1 MNSGL
6 TSQSSGLLEDNLPAR
21 IRRHATEQPEGI
33 AVIHDGEQQTW
44 RQYSTTVNRI
54 ANRLL
59 ESGLGSGSR
68 IALLG
73 KNSASYVEM
82 MAGVLSAGA
91 AYVPLPTMI
100 TATSLLA
107 IIEDCQPNLLFV
119 DQQYQGLLEELLHLS
134 PDALAGKII
143 CLDYQHASWPKLQ
156 DWYNS
161 AGEHPLAIEICESDT
176 FCIMYSSGT
185 TGSPKGIILSH
196 GSRTLQARTMAAL
209 EFDHNAT
216 NIISTPLYSL
226 GALST
231 WMPSIYGG
239 ACNILMHKFR
249 EQHYLSLVQQHG
261 VTHLLLV
268 PVQYQRLLATPNFED
283 FDLSSVKY
291 KFGGSAPMTV
301 SVKQDLAARFPGEMF
316 EFYSLTE
323 GGVTTALLV
332 NHFPDKLASVG
343 QATNGCVLKIIDEA
357 GRELPA
363 GETGEVVGR
372 SQLQLDGYVNN
383 AVANDALYWEDADGE
398 TFIRSGDLGYL
409 DDEGFLFLRDR
420 KKDMIISGGMNIYAS
435 DIEAVVNRHPAVR
448 EVAVVGLP
456 SQRWGET
463 PVAVVAMAD
472 QPVSTPELL
481 DWANRNLSKSQ
492 RLAGIERVQ
501 SLPKNHLGKILKREI
516 KQQLI
521 DSGVSYA

>member
-1 MNSGL
+1 
-6 TSQSSGLLEDNLPAR
+6 
-21 IRRHATEQPEGI
+21 
-33 AVIHDGEQQTW
+33 
-44 RQYSTTVNRI
+44 
-54 ANRLL
+54 
-59 ESGLGSGSR
+59 
-68 IALLG
+68 
-73 KNSASYVEM
+73 
-82 MAGVLSAGA
+82 
-91 AYVPLPTMI
+91 
-100 TATSLLA
+100 
-107 IIEDCQPNLLFV
+107 
-119 DQQYQGLLEELLHLS
+119 
-134 PDALAGKII
+134 
-143 CLDYQHASWPKLQ
+143 
-156 DWYNS
+156 
-161 AGEHPLAIEICESDT
+161 
-176 FCIMYSSGT
+176 
-185 TGSPKGIILSH
+185 
-196 GSRTLQARTMAAL
+196 MAAL
-209 EFDHNAT
+209 EFDSSAT

-239 ACNILMHKFR
+239 ACNILMDKFR
-249 EQHYLSLVQQHG
+249 EQHYLSLIQQHG

-268 PVQYQRLLATPNFED
+268 PVQYQRLLAAADFDD

-291 KFGGSAPMTV
+291 KFGGSAPMAV

-372 SQLQLDGYVNN
+372 SQLHMDGYVNN
-383 AVANDALYWEDADGE
+383 AVADDALYWVDTNGE

-420 KKDMIISGGMNIYAS
+420 KKDMIISGGMNVYAS
-435 DIEAVVNRHPAVR
+435 DIEALVIRHPAVR
-448 EVAVVGLP
+448 EVAVVGMA

-463 PVAVVAMAD
+463 PVAVVAMTD

-481 DWANRNLSKSQ
+481 DWANENLSKSQ
-492 RLAGIERVQ
+492 RLAGIERVE

-521 DSGVSYA
+521 DSGVSYP

>member
-1 MNSGL
+1 MNHGA
-6 TSQSSGLLEDNLPAR
+6 TSHCSGLLEDNLPAR
-21 IRRHATEQPEGI
+21 LKQHAAEHPQGI
-33 AVIHDGEQQTW
+33 ALVHDGVQHTW
-44 RQYSTTVNRI
+44 QQYSAKANRI

-59 ESGLGSGSR
+59 ESGLGRGSR

-73 KNSASYVEM
+73 KNSAAYVEM
-82 MAGVLSAGA
+82 MAGILSAGA

-100 TATSLLA
+100 TATTLLA

-119 DQQYQGLLEELLHLS
+119 DQQYLGLLEELLALS

-143 CLDYQHASWPKLQ
+143 CLDFQHASWPNLQ
-156 DWYNS
+156 HWCGS
-161 AGEHPLAIEICESDT
+161 AGEHRLAMEISESDT

-185 TGSPKGIILSH
+185 TGVPKGIILSH

-209 EFDHNAT
+209 EFDSSAT

-239 ACNILMHKFR
+239 ACNILMDKFR
-249 EQHYLSLVQQHG
+249 EQDYLSLIQQHR

-268 PVQYQRLLATPNFED
+268 PVQYQRLLAAPNFED

-301 SVKQDLAARFPGEMF
+301 PVKQDLSARFPGEMF

-343 QATNGCVLKIIDEA
+343 QATNGCVLKIIDAA
-357 GRELPA
+357 GRELPPGA
-363 GETGEVVGR
+363 TGEVVGC
-372 SQLQLDGYVNN
+372 SELHMDGYVNN
-383 AVANDALYWEDADGE
+383 AVANDALYWVDASGA
-398 TFIRSGDLGYL
+398 TYIRSGDLGYL
-409 DDEGFLFLRDR
+409 DEEGFLFLRDR

-435 DIEAVVNRHPAVR
+435 DIEAVVNRHGAVR
-448 EVAVVGLP
+448 EVAVVGVA
-456 SQRWGET
+456 SECWGET
-463 PVAVVAMAD
+463 PVAVVALTD
-472 QPVSTPELL
+472 RPVNTPELL
-481 DWANRNLSKSQ
+481 DWANRNLSTSQ
-492 RLAGIERVQ
+492 RLAGIERVE
-501 SLPKNHLGKILKREI
+501 SLPRNHLGKILKQAI

-521 DSGVSYA
+521 DSGVSYP